1 MNIKDILSDKIRQS
15 PLLLNSDIYSGI
27 YKKTEKVACAV
38 FLITDVDADE
48 KNDDLINDIRRL
60 AKDALLEASS
70 LIASN
75 DPQAAATLISRSVG
89 VLMGLR
95 SLLYVLAAARGVR
108 TELVDVISR
117 EIDGVVRMLF
127 SLTHTEGRNALF
139 ESIEQ
144 EPRYV
149 LPEQKRAGQRPQQA
163 VRGGVELSRVPA
175 EQSGRRDAI
184 VSILR
189 ARGTVSIKDISDSIT
204 DCSEKTIQREL
215 MSLIEEGLVVREGER
230 RWSKYSLISK

>member
-1 MNIKDILSDKIRQS
+1 MNIKDILSDKTKQS
-15 PLLLNSDIYSGI
+15 PLLLNSDVYSGI

-38 FLITDVDADE
+38 FLITDTESEE
-48 KNDDLINDIRRL
+48 KNDDLVNDIRRL
-60 AKDALLEASS
+60 AKDALLEAAS

-75 DPQAAATLISRSVG
+75 DSNAMATLISRSVG

-117 EIDGVVRMLF
+117 EIDGVVRTLF
-127 SLTHTEGRNALF
+127 SLAQTEGRNALF

-144 EPRYV
+144 EPRYA
-149 LPEQKRAGQRPQQA
+149 LLDQKRTGQRPQQV
-163 VRGGVELSRVPA
+163 VRGAVELSRVPQ

-184 VSILR
+184 LSILR

-204 DCSEKTIQREL
+204 DVSEKTIQREL
-215 MSLIEEGLVVREGER
+215 MSLIEEGLIVREGER

>member
-1 MNIKDILSDKIRQS
+1 MNIKDILSDKTKQS
-15 PLLLNSDIYSGI
+15 LLLLNSDVYSGI

-38 FLITDVDADE
+38 FLITDIDADE
-48 KNDDLINDIRRL
+48 KNQDLVNDIRRL

-75 DPQAAATLISRSVG
+75 DPQVAAALVSRLVG

-95 SLLYVLAAARGVR
+95 SLLFVLAAARGVR
-108 TELVDVISR
+108 TELVDVIAR

-127 SLTHTEGRNALF
+127 SLTQAEGGNALF

-149 LPEQKRAGQRPQQA
+149 LPEQKRSAQRPQQV
-163 VRGGVELSRVPA
+163 VRGAREVSAVPEA
-175 EQSGRRDAI
+175 QSGRRDAI
-184 VSILR
+184 LSILR

-204 DCSEKTIQREL
+204 DVSEKTIQREL
-215 MSLIEEGLVVREGER
+215 MSLIDDGIIVREGER
-230 RWSKYSLISK
+230 RWSKYILISK